1 MWLQRVIFNLQ
12 TRLIGREDQQASP
25 KRQSRPVKRPRE
37 TERVQL
43 FQTRLLDMDRRL
55 AQLR

>member
-12 TRLIGREDQQASP
+12 TRLIGREDEQTSP
-25 KRQSRPVKRPRE
+25 KKPARSVKPRRQ